1 MNAPSPAL
9 VAPRP
14 ERLRLVG
21 QRRQLLAVMHQRL
34 MFGML
39 VYAGIVAIIALRLL
53 YLAAF
58 GDHAG
63 RKEGLT
69 ALIPERGDIVDRNGD
84 PLARTIDAWTIAIH
98 PNKVIGDK
106 LALARRLAQLM
117 PEQNEE
123 QYFALLKSGKPFF
136 YLRRRASPSLVEAVN
151 ALGEPGLA
159 IQREPDRLYP
169 QTTLAAHVLG
179 FTDIDGHGAAGI
191 ERAFDKQLSDTSS
204 RGEPVTLSI
213 DSRIQQALEHELGSA
228 MSQFSAIGAAGVVM
242 DVHTGEVLAMTSM
255 PTFNPN
261 AAGQGTPEQ
270 IFNRATLGVFE
281 LGSTFKPFT
290 LAMAMDSGVVSGPG
304 QIYNCPNVLPA
315 YGHLIHD
322 THPFGRQCSVA
333 EIMMESSNI
342 GMGQIANQLGITRQK
357 AWLKKMG
364 FLDKPEI
371 ELRERGRP
379 LTPGSRW
386 GPFETMTIGYGQ
398 GIAVAPLQLAMGYAT
413 LFDNGVYHPPTILK
427 RGPHNPL
434 PAGRRVFSEETSYK
448 MRALLRLVVVKGT
461 GKKADAPGYRIGGKT
476 GTAQKIINGH
486 YSKTVNLTSF
496 AGVFPMDDPRYVIV
510 VMLDEPKATKD
521 TYGFTTAGWNAA
533 PVVSRTVSRIA
544 PMLGII
550 PDTNREPNMAE
561 VLPFVQEAKKA
572 AKQSSDKD

>member
-9 VAPRP
+9 VAQRP

-21 QRRQLLAVMHQRL
+21 QRRQILAVMHQRL

-39 VYAGIVAIIALRLL
+39 VYAGVIALIILRILW
-53 YLAAF
+53 LAAF

-69 ALIPERGDIVDRNGD
+69 ALVPDRGDIVDRDGE

-106 LALARRLAQLM
+106 LALAQHLAQLM
-117 PEQNEE
+117 PEHSAE

-136 YLRRRASPSLVEAVN
+136 YLKRRASPDLVEAVN

-159 IQREPDRLYP
+159 IEREPDRLYP
-169 QTTLAAHVLG
+169 QTSLAAHVLG
-179 FTDIDGHGAAGI
+179 FTDIDGHGAGGI
-191 ERAFDKQLSDTSS
+191 ERAFDKTLSDPGTRSEPLQLSISS
-204 RGEPVTLSI
+204 RV
-213 DSRIQQALEHELGSA
+213 QQALEHELGDA
-228 MSQFSAIGAAGVVM
+228 MAKFSAIGAAGVVM
-242 DVHTGEVLAMTSM
+242 DLHTGEVLAMTSM

-261 AAGQGTPEQ
+261 APGQGTPDQ
-270 IFNRATLGVFE
+270 MFNRATLGVFE

-290 LAMAMDSGVVSGPG
+290 LAMALDSGVVRGPG
-304 QIYNCPNVLPA
+304 QMYNCPNVLPA
-315 YGHLIHD
+315 YGHRVHD

-342 GMGQIANQLGITRQK
+342 GMAQIADQLGTARQK

-386 GPFETMTIGYGQ
+386 GPFETMTIGFGQ

-413 LFDNGVYHPPTILK
+413 LFDGGIYHPPTILK
-427 RGPHNPL
+427 IGAHHPL
-434 PAGRRVFSEETSYK
+434 PEGKRVFTADTSYK
-448 MRALLRLVVVKGT
+448 MRSLLRLVVMKGT
-461 GKKADAPGYRIGGKT
+461 GRKADAPGYRVGGKT
-476 GTAQKIINGH
+476 GTASKLINGH
-486 YSKTVNLTSF
+486 YSKTLNLTSF

-510 VMLDEPKATKD
+510 VMLDEPKFTKD
-521 TYGFTTAGWNAA
+521 TYGFTTAGWNVA
-533 PVVSRTVSRIA
+533 PVVSGTVSRIA
-544 PMLGII
+544 PMLGVT
-550 PDTNREPNMAE
+550 PDMNREPNMGE
-561 VLPFVQEAKKA
+561 VLPFVQEAKHD
-572 AKQSSDKD
+572 AKKG